1 MGRKVLFIRIPNT
14 AQKIIESTN
23 TGSIT
28 EFKTTENSIKR
39 VDFELGSPLRQG
51 SNFKIQRQKI
61 GTVHAGRSSW
71 LRTKNGILI
80 FEFFVGVGK
89 VKIPKAVNDIP
100 CGTRDGIRNRIVFT
114 KICNNKVLV
123 GGMTAGINR

>member
-1 MGRKVLFIRIPNT
+1 MYMGRKVIFIRIPNT

-39 VDFELGSPLRQG
+39 VDFELSNPLRQG
-51 SNFKIQRQKI
+51 SNFKIQRQQI

-89 VKIPKAVNDIP
+89 IKIPKAVNDVP
-100 CGTRDGIRNRIVFT
+100 CRAGNGIRIRIIFT
-114 KICNNKVLV
+114 
-123 GGMTAGINR
+123 